1 MPGWSDPSGQLWRE
15 RGGEELERKA
25 KYEEIIEWIRVQIQ
39 EGSLVP
45 GDKIPSENE
54 LAETFKVSRQTARH
68 AMNVMEMDQMVERR
82 RGSGT
87 YVKEKSL
94 YGGKERPQ
102 TKRIALV
109 ITYVDEYIFPRLV
122 KSIERTLSR
131 AGYTLQIAFTNNAVE
146 KERMILQS
154 LLNDGTIDGVIA
166 EATKSGLPSPNIGY
180 YKQIQN
186 MGLPLVFL
194 NSDYPEIDAP
204 CVSLDDRQAG
214 RLVTEHLI
222 QCGHERI
229 GAIFKSDDGQGH
241 RRYAGYVEALMKA
254 EIKVKGERIVW
265 IDTEDLRHLKEE
277 GDRILKRLSDCTAC
291 VCYNDEVSNKLV
303 KICLENQIRIPED
316 LSVIGIDNSD
326 LSKYCEVPLTSAT
339 NPLNDLGSTA
349 AEMVVRMIKVKG
361 EESDIRLQAEIEIRN
376 SVRIVNE
383 RII

>member
-1 MPGWSDPSGQLWRE
+1 MPGWIIPSGQFCCGRE
-15 RGGEELERKA
+15 GEELERKA
-25 KYEEIIEWIRVQIQ
+25 KYEEIIEWIRRQIQ
-39 EGSLVP
+39 DGKLVP

-54 LAETFKVSRQTARH
+54 LAEEFKVSRQTARH
-68 AMNVMEMDQMVERR
+68 ALNVMEMDLMVERR

-94 YGGKERPQ
+94 YGKERPQ

-154 LLNDGTIDGVIA
+154 LLNDGMIDGVIA
-166 EATKSGLPSPNIGY
+166 EATKSGLPSPNLVY
-180 YKQIQN
+180 YKRMQN
-186 MGLPLVFL
+186 TGLPIVFL
-194 NSDYPEIDAP
+194 NSGYPEIDAP

-241 RRYAGYVEALMKA
+241 RRYSGYVEALMKA

-277 GDRILKRLSDCTAC
+277 GERILKRLSDCTAC

-303 KICLENQIRIPED
+303 KICMENQIRIPED
-316 LSVIGIDNSD
+316 LSIIGIDNSD

-349 AEMVVRMIKVKG
+349 AEMVVRMIKSKS
-361 EESDIRLQAEIEIRN
+361 EERDIRLEAELEIRN

>member
-1 MPGWSDPSGQLWRE
+1 M
-15 RGGEELERKA
+15 ERKA
-25 KYEEIIEWIRVQIQ
+25 KYEEIIDWVRSQINTN
-39 EGSLVP
+39 SLLP
-45 GDKIPSENE
+45 GDKIPSENVLSQE
-54 LAETFKVSRQTARH
+54 FGVSRQTARH
-68 AMNVMEMDQMVERR
+68 ALNVMEMDGMLERR

-87 YVKEKSL
+87 YVKAKSPS
-94 YGGKERPQ
+94 GKSARPV

-122 KSIERTLSR
+122 KSIEKTLSR
-131 AGYTLQIAFTNNAVE
+131 SGYTLQIAFTNNAVE

-154 LLNDGTIDGVIA
+154 LLNDGMIDGVIA
-166 EATKSGLPSPNIGY
+166 EATKSGLPSPNIVY
-180 YKQIQN
+180 YREMQK
-186 MGLPLVFL
+186 MGVPLVFL
-194 NSDYPEIDAP
+194 NSGYPEIEAP

-222 QCGHERI
+222 QCGHEKI
-229 GAIFKSDDGQGH
+229 GAIFKCDDGQGH
-241 RRYAGYVEALMKA
+241 KRYVGYVDALMEA

-265 IDTEDLRHLKEE
+265 IDTEELRHMKEE
-277 GDRILKRLSDCTAC
+277 GGRIIKRLSDCTAC

-339 NPLNDLGSTA
+339 NPLNELGRDA
-349 AEMVVRMIKVKG
+349 AEMIVRMI
-361 EESDIRLQAEIEIRN
+361 EEKSKEQDIRLAAGIEIRN